1 MAREKALQTT
11 AALDEQGRIAGD
23 LACRECAYNL
33 RSLELDGVCPEC
45 GTSVAGSAR
54 GHYLQFA
61 SPLWVKK
68 LSRGALLLV
77 IALAASV
84 VAGIATW
91 AVSFALAMVA
101 VPSTLPASPPTG
113 LLAALIAI
121 GAVQVAV
128 AVVAIVGLVYLTVR
142 DPAGRTLGE
151 GRSARR
157 VVRVCLCLSPAPI
170 LGILVAAGMKQ
181 IPGALP
187 LAIVVNVVMAF
198 AMAVALL
205 VLPLALLRHVI
216 ALMRR
221 IPRPGLVTYA
231 KIEFWGLLVVGVLMV
246 FGIATIALAGVG
258 MTRSITATTAPAS
271 APASGS
277 SYGAAQVTL
286 TSVGPSGSVT
296 TTTMPAFASAPF
308 PGPAFLIGGALAGL
322 GYCGGLGL
330 AVAAFVLLVLVQ
342 RALSEAARQA
352 ANNEL
357 VELARRSGPE

>member
-1 MAREKALQTT
+1 MAQEKVLQTT

-45 GTSVAGSAR
+45 GASVAGSAR
-54 GHYLQFA
+54 GHYLQYA

-91 AVSFALAMVA
+91 AVSFATAMVSA
-101 VPSTLPASPPTG
+101 SSPGAASPPTG

-121 GAVQVAV
+121 GAVQIAV

-142 DPAGRTLGE
+142 DPAGRTHGE

-157 VVRVCLCLSPAPI
+157 VVRACLCCVPVPI
-170 LGILVAAGMKQ
+170 LGVFVAAGFQQ
-181 IPGALP
+181 IRGALP
-187 LAIVVNVVMAF
+187 LAMVVNVVMAL
-198 AMAVALL
+198 AMAATML

-246 FGIATIALAGVG
+246 FGIATLVLASFG
-258 MTRSITATTAPAS
+258 MARTMATTTAPAT
-271 APASGS
+271 ATTSGPTT
-277 SYGAAQVTL
+277 GPVHFTV
-286 TSVGPSGSVT
+286 TSVGPSGGVT
-296 TTTMPAFASAPF
+296 TSTMPAFRSGSF
-308 PGPAFLIGGALAGL
+308 PGPAMFAGIALAGV

-330 AVAAFVLLVLVQ
+330 AVAACVLLVLVQ
-342 RALSEAARQA
+342 RALSAAARQA

-357 VELARRSGPE
+357 VDLARRSGR